1 MECDNYLSD
10 DNSSK
15 EDLIEQEDYF
25 IHKNINEEQQIKDK
39 NLSKE
44 SHINR
49 IIQGECFEKAFNQIF
64 DPKGKD
70 TLEFENEEDYSQP
83 IMGDKLGDI
92 SDIKFCPEKTI
103 IKKVEEKNDKFY
115 PFTQGQGVVKTL
127 EKIGLT
133 ANFNYYSSKINL
145 TSNVNN
151 QIFIN
156 SKFRTTDYYID
167 EKGKKKK
174 QKKKRKFKPD
184 DIRKKIK
191 ARFHKVIKNIIN
203 TKLKKVGAKKL
214 FDFFPQSFITNITI
228 QLNNKA
234 LNLTYEKLI
243 EKDYISK
250 IKLKK
255 RNTDLEKY
263 AKNMDVLNYLKE
275 NPEICVNSEFEK
287 IKNMKYIDIL
297 KAYFSSM
304 EFEESIIE
312 LYYKKEKIDY
322 IEEYVNKALTYV
334 NFFADNKKINNVLKK
349 VKVIENENDND
360 NDISSNNDNSKEDE
374 EDDSG
379 YECQ

>member
-1 MECDNYLSD
+1 MKNYLSD
-10 DNSSK
+10 DNSYK
-15 EDLIEQEDYF
+15 EDLEQDYYF
-25 IHKNINEEQQIKDK
+25 DHKNINEKQQIKDK

-44 SHINR
+44 SHINQ
-49 IIQGECFEKAFNQIF
+49 IIPEDECFEKAFNEIF

-70 TLEFENEEDYSQP
+70 TLNFENGEDYSPP
-83 IMGDKLGDI
+83 IMRDKLDDI
-92 SDIKFCPEKTI
+92 SDIKLYPEKTI
-103 IKKVEEKNDKFY
+103 IKNVEEKNDKFY

-133 ANFNYYSSKINL
+133 ANLNSSSKINL
-145 TSNVNN
+145 TLNVNN
-151 QIFIN
+151 QILIN
-156 SKFRTTDYYID
+156 SKFKTIDYYID

-191 ARFHKVIKNIIN
+191 ARFHKIIKNIIN

-228 QLNNKA
+228 KLNNKA
-234 LNLTYEKLI
+234 LNLTYQQLI

-250 IKLKK
+250 KIKK

-263 AKNMDVLNYLKE
+263 VKNMEVLNYLKE

-312 LYYKKEKIDY
+312 LYNKREKIDY

-334 NFFADNKKINNVLKK
+334 NFFADNKKINNVFKK
-349 VKVIENENDND
+349 VKDIENNNDND
-360 NDISSNNDNSKEDE
+360 NVISNNNDNSEEDE
-374 EDDSG
+374 KDDSG
-379 YECQ
+379 YEFQ

>member
-1 MECDNYLSD
+1 MEYLSD

-15 EDLIEQEDYF
+15 EELIEQEDCF
-25 IHKNINEEQQIKDK
+25 IHKNINEKPQIKDE
-39 NLSKE
+39 NLSKK
-44 SHINR
+44 SHINQ
-49 IIQGECFEKAFNQIF
+49 IIYDGCFEKAFNKIF
-64 DPKGKD
+64 NPKEKD
-70 TLEFENEEDYSQP
+70 ILEFGNEEDYSPP
-83 IMGDKLGDI
+83 IMRDKLDDI
-92 SDIKFCPEKTI
+92 SNIKLCQEEKTI
-103 IKKVEEKNDKFY
+103 IKVEDKNDKCY
-115 PFTQGQGVVKTL
+115 PFTEGQGIVKTL

-133 ANFNYYSSKINL
+133 VNYNSPSKINL

-151 QIFIN
+151 LILIN
-156 SKFRTTDYYID
+156 SKFKTTDYYID

-203 TKLKKVGAKKL
+203 IKLKKFGAQKL

-228 QLNNKA
+228 KLNNKA
-234 LNLTYEKLI
+234 LFLTYEKLI

-250 IKLKK
+250 TTIKK
-255 RNTDLEKY
+255 RNTDFEKY
-263 AKNMDVLNYLKE
+263 NKNLEVLNYLRE
-275 NPEICVNSEFEK
+275 NPEICINSQFDI

-297 KAYFSSM
+297 KAYFSSK

-312 LYYKKEKIDY
+312 LYNKKEKIDY

-334 NFFADNKKINNVLKK
+334 SFFANNKKINDLKK
-349 VKVIENENDND
+349 VKDIENDN
-360 NDISSNNDNSKEDE
+360 NNNSSSNKDISEENE

-379 YECQ
+379 YECE

>member
-1 MECDNYLSD
+1 MEYNNYLSD

-15 EDLIEQEDYF
+15 EELIEQEDDYF
-25 IHKNINEEQQIKDK
+25 IHKNISEEKQIKDK

-44 SHINR
+44 SHINQ
-49 IIQGECFEKAFNQIF
+49 IIPDECFEKAFNQIF

-70 TLEFENEEDYSQP
+70 TLQFENVEDYSHP
-83 IMGDKLGDI
+83 IMREKLDDI
-92 SDIKFCPEKTI
+92 SDIKFCPEEKTI
-103 IKKVEEKNDKFY
+103 IKKVEEKNDKAY

-133 ANFNYYSSKINL
+133 ANFNSSSNINL
-145 TSNVNN
+145 TSNITN
-151 QIFIN
+151 QILIN
-156 SKFRTTDYYID
+156 SKFKTTDYYID

-191 ARFHKVIKNIIN
+191 ARFHKIIKNLIN
-203 TKLKKVGAKKL
+203 TKLKKVGAQKL

-228 QLNNKA
+228 KLNNKV

-243 EKDYISK
+243 ENDYISK
-250 IKLKK
+250 TKIQK
-255 RNTDLEKY
+255 RNTDFEKY
-263 AKNMDVLNYLKE
+263 TKNMDVLNYLKE

-297 KAYFSSM
+297 KAYFSSL

-312 LYYKKEKIDY
+312 LYNKKEKIEY

-334 NFFADNKKINNVLKK
+334 NFFSDNKKINNDLKK
-349 VKVIENENDND
+349 VNTKNDN
-360 NDISSNNDNSKEDE
+360 NNNISSNHDISEEDE
-374 EDDSG
+374 ENDSG
-379 YECQ
+379 YECE

>member
-1 MECDNYLSD
+1 MKNYLSD
-10 DNSSK
+10 DNSYK
-15 EDLIEQEDYF
+15 EDLEQDYYF
-25 IHKNINEEQQIKDK
+25 DHKNINEKQQIKDK

-44 SHINR
+44 SHINQ
-49 IIQGECFEKAFNQIF
+49 IIPEDECFEKAFNEIF

-70 TLEFENEEDYSQP
+70 TLNFENGEDYSPP
-83 IMGDKLGDI
+83 IMRDKLDDI
-92 SDIKFCPEKTI
+92 SDIKLYPEKTI
-103 IKKVEEKNDKFY
+103 IKNVEEKNDKFY

-133 ANFNYYSSKINL
+133 ANLNSSSKINL
-145 TSNVNN
+145 TLNVNN
-151 QIFIN
+151 QILIN
-156 SKFRTTDYYID
+156 SKFKTIDYYID

-191 ARFHKVIKNIIN
+191 ARFHKIIKNIIN

-228 QLNNKA
+228 KLNNKA
-234 LNLTYEKLI
+234 LNLTYQQLI

-250 IKLKK
+250 KIKK

-263 AKNMDVLNYLKE
+263 VKNMEVLNYLKE

-312 LYYKKEKIDY
+312 LYNKKEKIDY

-360 NDISSNNDNSKEDE
+360 NDISSNNDNSKEGE